1 MTSTAYNKALLAY
14 IREKGIDMSELADQL
29 KTNYKNLYNQ
39 IAYLEACSVTR
50 WLEIAEHVGFDWS
63 PWKRDIMARKKS
75 NDEKK
80 KKAQEKVKASIHKN
94 LELERLKK
102 GKKQALEALCDALE
116 EDLAEECKEERMEE
130 RTQTAGNGSVS
141 RDNAEQVKDIAQ
153 DNKMAPEGEC
163 APNNGH
169 ITISCNTEFSVKPY
183 LDCSSFY
190 QEASVADIPEPVDPT
205 KEFVE
210 FVGGMFDE
218 LKKQFIAKNNQYGD
232 KDPLGNF
239 RKGAFLRYGNDSY
252 ENMFQ
257 AALDYEG
264 KHLAHVYGHG
274 TDGQKV
280 DESLKDIAIY
290 SIIELYMLK
299 KAQED

>member
-1 MTSTAYNKALLAY
+1 MEVTECAQTSTYA
-14 IREKGIDMSELADQL
+14 
-29 KTNYKNLYNQ
+29 
-39 IAYLEACSVTR
+39 
-50 WLEIAEHVGFDWS
+50 
-63 PWKRDIMARKKS
+63 
-75 NDEKK
+75 
-80 KKAQEKVKASIHKN
+80 
-94 LELERLKK
+94 
-102 GKKQALEALCDALE
+102 
-116 EDLAEECKEERMEE
+116 
-130 RTQTAGNGSVS
+130 SVS
-141 RDNAEQVKDIAQ
+141 RDNGEQVKDIAQ
-153 DNKMAPEGEC
+153 DNKTAPEGEC
-163 APNNGH
+163 AQIEEPVV
-169 ITISCNTEFSVKPY
+169 ISCNTELDIKPY

-239 RKGAFLRYGNDSY
+239 RKGAFLRYGSDSY

-274 TDGQKV
+274 TDGKAV

-290 SIIELYMLK
+290 SLIELYMLK
-299 KAQED
+299 KAQEE

>member
-14 IREKGIDMSELADQL
+14 IREQGIDMSKLADQM
-29 KTNYKNLYNQ
+29 KTSYKVLYNQ
-39 IAYLEACSVTR
+39 IAYLESCSADR
-50 WLEIAEHVGFDWS
+50 WLEIAERVGFNWH
-63 PWKRDIMARKKS
+63 PWERDIMARKKS

-80 KKAQEKVKASIHKN
+80 KKAQEKVKESIHKN

-130 RTQTAGNGSVS
+130 RTQTAGNGSES
-141 RDNAEQVKDIAQ
+141 RDNAKQVKDIAQ
-153 DNKMAPEGEC
+153 EEKTADKGGNAQIKEPV
-163 APNNGH
+163 
-169 ITISCNTEFSVKPY
+169 IISCNTEIDVKPY

-190 QEASVADIPEPVDPT
+190 QEASADDVPEQVDPT

-274 TDGQKV
+274 TDGKAV

-290 SIIELYMLK
+290 SIIELFMLK
-299 KAQED
+299 KAQEE